1 MATKILALLC
11 TFFAFHSEAYNTTQC
26 SCGSDCTCIEAC
38 TCSIDM
44 AQVAPEIPLASAERE
59 AGKCTCGG
67 SLKYSAKAFATT
79 VTCTLCKGNKVYG
92 GEVCKLC
99 NGNGS
104 YIQYSSGYICEK
116 CGTKYD
122 KWEP

>member
-1 MATKILALLC
+1 MATKILILLC
-11 TFFAFHSEAYNTTQC
+11 SLFTLHNEAYSTTQC
-26 SCGSDCTCIEAC
+26 SCGSDCSCIQAC
-38 TCSIDM
+38 TCSTGID
-44 AQVAPEIPLASAERE
+44 QVAPEMPIASAERE

-67 SLKYSAKAFATT
+67 SLKFSAKAFSTT

-104 YIQYSSGYICEK
+104 YTQYSSGYICEK
-116 CGTKYD
+116 CGTKYE